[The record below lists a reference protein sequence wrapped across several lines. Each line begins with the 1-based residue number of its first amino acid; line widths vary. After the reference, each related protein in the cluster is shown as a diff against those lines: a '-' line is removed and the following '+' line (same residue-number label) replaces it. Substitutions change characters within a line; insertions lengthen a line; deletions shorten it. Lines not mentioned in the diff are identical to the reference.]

1 MRIGCRRGS
10 AMSSVAVD
18 RESSMNVATRPI
30 AASSAVG
37 LRLDK
42 QLNRL
47 GCLPAEMLEPWGLF
61 DSVSRNRAPVPTALD
76 PIETML
82 SQLPTG
88 GWSIHPDAARALALV
103 FHAVQPRR
111 VLEFGS
117 GSSTVLLAAL
127 CAQAG
132 GGRRV
137 VSLDEKPAYAARTRQ
152 LLDAFGLAELATTL
166 VAPVGDGR
174 TGSGAGRTYQPDL
187 DTLRLALAGEPIDFI
202 FVDGP
207 ASWLGMRRDCRFGTL
222 PLARFF
228 AAAEAVFVADDA
240 LRRRDL
246 SIVLR
251 WQALPY
257 VEVRGIVPIGRGLA
271 VGLLQ
276 GGYTR

>member
-1 MRIGCRRGS
+1 
-10 AMSSVAVD
+10 
-18 RESSMNVATRPI
+18 MNVATRPI

-42 QLNRL
+42 QLKRL
-47 GCLPAEMLEPWGLF
+47 GCLPTEMVEPWGLF
-61 DSVSRNRAPVPTALD
+61 DSVSRKRAPVPTASD
-76 PIETML
+76 PIETIL

-88 GWSIHPDAARALALV
+88 GWSIHADAARALARV
-103 FHAVQPRR
+103 FEAVQPRR

-152 LLDAFGLAELATTL
+152 LLGGFGLAELATTL
-166 VAPVGDGR
+166 VAPVGDSSM
-174 TGSGAGRTYQPDL
+174 GSGVGQTYQPDF
-187 DTLRLALAGEPIDFI
+187 DTLRLALAGQPIDFI

-228 AAAEAVFVADDA
+228 AAEETVFVADDA

-257 VEVRGIVPIGRGLA
+257 VEVRGILPIGRGLA

-276 GGYTR
+276 GE